1 MAGKV
6 RTLVLRQDSCSQG
19 ADPRTLRVS
28 GRIRAVRARTRVLS
42 ARIADLTSQFLDGD
56 LVQQS
61 GREQGRPLTRQ
72 GRLTWLFRL
81 AALHRSYCAACDEE
95 VRLQAL
101 LRRIEGSL
109 DNTSAERRDS
119 PARDRSVTQ
128 PRP

>member
-6 RTLVLRQDSCSQG
+6 RTLVLRQDPCSHG
-19 ADPRTLRVS
+19 ADHRTLRVS

-42 ARIADLTSQFLDGD
+42 ARIAELTSQFLEGD

-61 GREQGRPLTRQ
+61 GREPGRLLTRQ
-72 GRLTWLFRL
+72 GRLRWLSRL

-95 VRLQAL
+95 VRLQTL

-109 DNTSAERRDS
+109 ESPSTERRDS
-119 PARDRSVTQ
+119 PARDRSA
-128 PRP
+128 P

>member
-6 RTLVLRQDSCSQG
+6 RTLVLRQDPCSQG

-42 ARIADLTSQFLDGD
+42 ARMAELTSQFLDAD

-61 GREQGRPLTRQ
+61 GPEQGRPLTRQ
-72 GRLTWLFRL
+72 GRLTWLSRL

-101 LRRIEGSL
+101 LRRIQGSL
-109 DNTSAERRDS
+109 DSTSVERRDS
-119 PARDRSVTQ
+119 LARDRNLTQ
-128 PRP
+128 PRS